1 MSAAAETPLGLE
13 RLQQRALVVG
23 MVALGACA
31 AGGLANPA
39 DFFRAYLIGYLYC
52 LGIALGSLVILMLH
66 YLSGGAWGLVVRRI
80 LESATRTLPLLA
92 LLFVP
97 LAIGVRDI
105 YVVWAGPGALD
116 DPLLRHQSAY
126 LNVLFFYAR
135 ALIYFGAWLGFAYV
149 FNKWSRERDARPDPN
164 PRRFR
169 LLAGPGLA
177 LYGLTVTFAAIDWA
191 MSLEP
196 RWYSTIYPAGFGVG
210 QVLSAFAFGIAA
222 AVCLR
227 RREPFARLVTPANL
241 NDLGNLM
248 LAFVM
253 LWAYMAFSQFLLIW
267 SANIREEVPWYLA
280 RQHGAWAA
288 VAIGLIAL
296 HFALPFVL
304 LLSRRV
310 KRDPRLIG
318 EVAAVILVMRLVDLL
333 WLLVPGFHRP
343 GFALRWLDLVAP
355 IGFGGIWLSAFL
367 GQLRARPLVP
377 QNDPAVEEALAHAH

>member
-1 MSAAAETPLGLE
+1 VSGTAETPLGLE
-13 RLQQRALVVG
+13 RVQRGALVIGIAVL
-23 MVALGACA
+23 AACA
-31 AGGLANPA
+31 AGGLENPP
-39 DFFRAYLIGYLYC
+39 DFFRAYLVGYLYW
-52 LGIALGSLVILMLH
+52 LGIALGALVILMLH

-92 LLFVP
+92 LLFLP
-97 LAIGVRDI
+97 LAVGVRDVYI
-105 YVVWAGPGALD
+105 WAAPGALD
-116 DPLLRHQSAY
+116 DPLLRHKSAY
-126 LNVLFFYAR
+126 LNVPFFLGR
-135 ALIYFGAWLGFAYV
+135 AVIYFGAWLGCAYI

-196 RWYSTIYPAGFGVG
+196 HWYSTIYPAAFGLG
-210 QVLSAFAFGIAA
+210 QVLSAFAFATA
-222 AVCLR
+222 LAVALR
-227 RREPFARLVTPANL
+227 RHEPFGRLVTAANL

-253 LWAYMAFSQFLLIW
+253 LWAYVNFSQFLLIW
-267 SANIREEVPWYLA
+267 SANIREEVPWFLA
-280 RQHGAWAA
+280 RQHGAWGVVAA
-288 VAIGLIAL
+288 GLIAL

-318 EVAAVILVMRLVDLL
+318 AVAVGILVARLVADL

-343 GFALRWLDLVAP
+343 GFALRWLDVVVP
-355 IGFGGIWLSAFL
+355 VGVGGIWLAAFL
-367 GQLRARPLVP
+367 GQLRGRPLVP
-377 QNDPAVEEALAHAH
+377 LNDPAVEEAVAHAH

>member
-23 MVALGACA
+23 VVALGTCA
-31 AGGLANPA
+31 AAGLANPP
-39 DFFRAYLIGYLYC
+39 DFFRAWLIGYLYW
-52 LGIALGSLVILMLH
+52 LGIALGALVILMLH

-80 LESATRTLPLLA
+80 LEAATRTLPLLA

-97 LAIGVRDI
+97 LFTFGVGDV
-105 YVVWAGPGALD
+105 YLWAAPVTAGD
-116 DPLLRHQSAY
+116 DPLRHARAY
-126 LNVLFFYAR
+126 LNVPFFRVR
-135 ALIYFGAWLGFAYV
+135 ALIYFGAWLGCAYI

-169 LLAGPGLA
+169 VLAGPGLA

-196 RWYSTIYPAGFGVG
+196 HWYSTIYPAGFGVG
-210 QVLSAFAFGIAA
+210 QVLSAFAFGIVA
-222 AVCLR
+222 AVALR

-248 LAFVM
+248 LTFVM

-267 SANIREEVPWYLA
+267 SGNIREEVPWYVA
-280 RQHGAWAA
+280 RANGAWAA
-288 VAIGLIAL
+288 VAVGLIAL

-318 EVAAVILVMRLVDLL
+318 AVAVAILLMRLVDLL
-333 WLLVPGFHRP
+333 WMLVPGFHRS
-343 GFALRWLDLVAP
+343 GLALRWLDLVAP
-355 IGFGGIWLSAFL
+355 IGFGGLWLSAFL
-367 GQLRARPLVP
+367 SELRGRPLVP